1 MTSFVKV
8 GNVQIGGGAPV
19 SVQSMCNTDTRDI
32 FATVAQI
39 RRLEAAGCEIIRV
52 AVFDEQAA
60 EAVKAIK
67 EQIHIPLVAD
77 VHFNYRLAIK
87 AVENGAD
94 KLRINP
100 GNIGSADRVKKVADC
115 CKAHH
120 VPIRIGINGGS
131 IEKAFLPLYR
141 EDPADAMCRS
151 AMGHAKLLEDCG
163 FSDIVL
169 SMKCTTVSET
179 ERAYRMAKART
190 DYPLHIGITETGPI
204 EMGIVK
210 SAAGLGALLLQGI
223 GDTMRVS
230 LTGDPVREVETALM
244 ILRAVGFRKDDV
256 EIVSCPT
263 CGRTRCDVEQAAA
276 YVNAHVKHNA
286 GYLKIAVMGCAVNGP
301 GEAREADIG
310 VAFGD
315 GNGVLIK
322 KGEIV
327 GSGSYEEIL
336 KRLVDEA
343 NALLGAE

>member
-1 MTSFVKV
+1 MSDFVKV

-32 FATVAQI
+32 DATVEQI
-39 RRLEAAGCEIIRV
+39 LRLEQAGCEIIRV
-52 AVFDEQAA
+52 AVFDEAA
-60 EAVKAIK
+60 ADAIAGIK
-67 EQIHIPLVAD
+67 ERIHIPLVAD

-87 AVENGAD
+87 AVENGVD

-100 GNIGSADRVKKVADC
+100 GNIGSAERVRLVADC

-131 IEKAFLPLYR
+131 IEKQFLLLYR
-141 EDPADAMCRS
+141 ENPAEAMCRS

-163 FSDIVL
+163 FSDIVISL
-169 SMKCTTVSET
+169 KCTTVSET
-179 ERAYRMAKART
+179 VLSYRMAQARM
-190 DYPLHIGITETGPI
+190 DYPLHIGITETGPV
-204 EMGIVK
+204 ETGIIK

-230 LTGDPVREVETALM
+230 LTGDPVKEVETALA
-244 ILRAVGFRKDDV
+244 ILRACGLRKDDV

-263 CGRTRCDVEQAAA
+263 CGRTRCDVEKAAA
-276 YVNAHVKHNA
+276 YVNEHVAHNR

-327 GSGSYEEIL
+327 GSGGYEEIL
-336 KRLVDEA
+336 RRLVDEA
-343 NALLGAE
+343 NALLGA

>member
-1 MTSFVKV
+1 MKPFVKV

-19 SVQSMCNTDTRDI
+19 SVQSMCNTDTRDVET
-32 FATVAQI
+32 TVRQI
-39 RRLEAAGCEIIRV
+39 KRLEAAGCEIVRV
-52 AVFDEQAA
+52 AVFDEKAA
-60 EAVKAIK
+60 EAVRAIK
-67 EQIHIPLVAD
+67 TQIKIPLVAD

-100 GNIGSADRVKKVADC
+100 GNIGSADRVKAVADC
-115 CKAHH
+115 CRAHH
-120 VPIRIGINGGS
+120 VPIRVGINGGS

-141 EDPADAMCRS
+141 IDPADAMCRS
-151 AMGHAKLLEDCG
+151 AMEHAKLLEDCG

-179 ERAYRMAKART
+179 VRSYRMAQARL

-204 EMGIVK
+204 ETGIIK
-210 SAAGLGALLLQGI
+210 SATGLGALLLQDI

-230 LTGDPVREVETALM
+230 LTGDPIREVETALM
-244 ILRAVGFRKDDV
+244 ILRACGLRKDDV

-263 CGRTRCDVEQAAA
+263 CGRTRCDVEKAAA
-276 YVNAHVKHNA
+276 YVNVHVKHNA

-301 GEAREADIG
+301 GEAREADLG

-315 GNGVLIK
+315 GNGVLFRH
-322 KGEIV
+322 GEIV
-327 GSGSYEEIL
+327 GHGDYEEIL
-336 KRLVDEA
+336 RRLVDEA
-343 NALLGAE
+343 NLQLSK

>member
-1 MTSFVKV
+1 MTHPVKV
-8 GNVQIGGGAPV
+8 GNIQIGGGAPA
-19 SVQSMCNTDTRDI
+19 SVQSMCNTDTRDVN
-32 FATVAQI
+32 ATVEQI
-39 RRLEAAGCEIIRV
+39 LRLERAGCEIVRV
-52 AVFDEQAA
+52 AVFDEAAA
-60 EAVKAIK
+60 EAVKGIK
-67 EQIHIPLVAD
+67 EQIRIPLVAD
-77 VHFNYRLAIK
+77 VHFNYRLAIR

-100 GNIGSADRVKKVADC
+100 GNIGSAERVRMVADC
-115 CKAHH
+115 CKAHC

-131 IEKAFLPLYR
+131 IEKQYLAMYR
-141 EDPADAMCRS
+141 ENPAEAMCRS
-151 AMGHAKLLEDCG
+151 ALGHANLLENCG

-169 SMKCTTVSET
+169 SLKCTTVSET
-179 ERAYRMAKART
+179 VHAYRMAQART

-204 EMGIVK
+204 ETGVIK
-210 SAAGLGALLLQGI
+210 SAAGLGALLLSGI

-230 LTGDPVREVETALM
+230 LTGDPVKEVETALA
-244 ILRAVGFRKDDV
+244 ILRACGLRKDDV

-263 CGRTRCDVEQAAA
+263 CGRTRCDVEKAAA
-276 YVNAHVKHNA
+276 YVNAHVAHNR

-322 KGEIV
+322 KGEIA

-343 NALLGAE
+343 NAILGA

>member
-1 MTSFVKV
+1 MTDSVMV

-19 SVQSMCNTDTRDI
+19 SVQSMCNTDTRDVE
-32 FATVAQI
+32 ATVAQI
-39 RRLEAAGCEIIRV
+39 LRLEQAGCEIIRV
-52 AVFDEQAA
+52 AVFDETAA
-60 EAVKAIK
+60 EAVRAIK
-67 EQIHIPLVAD
+67 DRIHIPLVAD
-77 VHFNYRLAIK
+77 VHFNYRLAIA
-87 AVENGAD
+87 AVENGVD

-100 GNIGSADRVKKVADC
+100 GNIGSAERVRMVADC

-131 IEKAFLPLYR
+131 IEKEFLSLYR
-141 EDPADAMCRS
+141 VNPADAMCRS

-169 SMKCTTVSET
+169 SMKCTSVSET
-179 ERAYRMAKART
+179 VQSYRMAQART
-190 DYPLHIGITETGPI
+190 DYPLHIGMTETGPI
-204 EMGIVK
+204 ETGVIK
-210 SAAGLGALLLQGI
+210 SAAGLGALLLQGV

-230 LTGDPVREVETALM
+230 LTGDPVREVETALS
-244 ILRAVGFRKDDV
+244 ILRACGLRRDDV

-276 YVNAHVKHNA
+276 YVNEHIRHNS

-301 GEAREADIG
+301 GEAREADLG

-315 GNGVLIK
+315 GNGVLFK

-327 GSGSYEEIL
+327 GHGGYEEIL

-343 NALLGAE
+343 NKLLEA